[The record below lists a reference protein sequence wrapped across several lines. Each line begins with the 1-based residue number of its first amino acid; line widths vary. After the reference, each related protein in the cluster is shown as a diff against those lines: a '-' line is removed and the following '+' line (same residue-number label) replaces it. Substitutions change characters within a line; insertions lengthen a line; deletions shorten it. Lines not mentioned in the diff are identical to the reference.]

1 MWYTKF
7 PSMNG
12 PATDHFFRSGEW
24 KRNPPFFVPT
34 ATTTLPF
41 LIERA
46 MSTTGDAGEDVDD
59 VSRIQFRFREG
70 RSDEFLVHEDV
81 HVWPAPARL
90 VDDAI
95 PDSREARFE
104 GAQHRGDVR
113 RLQDDFVLAVR
124 VGTQRRRDPH
134 EHTRSGDFLGR
145 DIGDDS
151 SPRTASTARRKA
163 FGRRPRAGMRKALS
177 RPSRS
182 RGRWTPRTSWTPPSG
197 SRSNPRFPP
206 TRRSTCPP
214 RTCAARCSASTSKR
228 RISGWRRKRGTMS

>member
-1 MWYTKF
+1 
-7 PSMNG
+7 MNG
-12 PATDHFFRSGEW
+12 PATDHFLRSGEW

-59 VSRIQFRFREG
+59 ISGIQFRFRQ
-70 RSDEFLVHEDV
+70 RCSDEFLVHEDV
-81 HVWPAPARL
+81 HVRTAPARL

-124 VGTQRRRDPH
+124 VGTQRRRDPQS
-134 EHTRSGDFLGR
+134 TPARAISLGEMSEM
-145 DIGDDS
+145 IL
-151 SPRTASTARRKA
+151 PPAPH
-163 FGRRPRAGMRKALS
+163 RPRDEK
-177 RPSRS
+177 
-182 RGRWTPRTSWTPPSG
+182 
-197 SRSNPRFPP
+197 
-206 TRRSTCPP
+206 
-214 RTCAARCSASTSKR
+214 
-228 RISGWRRKRGTMS
+228 

>member
-1 MWYTKF
+1 
-7 PSMNG
+7 MNG

-59 VSRIQFRFREG
+59 VSRIESRFRQG

-81 HVWPAPARL
+81 HVRTAPARL

-95 PDSREARFE
+95 PDSREPRFE

-113 RLQDDFVLAVR
+113 RLEADLVLGVR
-124 VGTQRRRDPH
+124 VGTQRLGAPNRHPLAA
-134 EHTRSGDFLGR
+134 DF
-145 DIGDDS
+145 
-151 SPRTASTARRKA
+151 
-163 FGRRPRAGMRKALS
+163 
-177 RPSRS
+177 
-182 RGRWTPRTSWTPPSG
+182 
-197 SRSNPRFPP
+197 
-206 TRRSTCPP
+206 
-214 RTCAARCSASTSKR
+214 
-228 RISGWRRKRGTMS
+228 

>member
-1 MWYTKF
+1 MWYTDP

-41 LIERA
+41 LMERA

-59 VSRIQFRFREG
+59 VSRIQSRFRQG

-81 HVWPAPARL
+81 PVRPAPARL

-95 PDSREARFE
+95 PDSREVHVE
-104 GAQHRGDVR
+104 GTQHRGDVR
-113 RLQDDFVLAVR
+113 CLQDDFVLTVR
-124 VGTQRRRDPH
+124 VGTQGRRDPH
-134 EHTRSGDFLGR
+134 EHPGAGDFLGR
-145 DIGDDS
+145 DVRDES
-151 SPRTASTARRKA
+151 FPRTASTARRKA
-163 FGRRPRAGMRKALS
+163 FGRRPRGAAMRKALS
-177 RPSRS
+177 RPSCS
-182 RGRWTPRTSWTPPSG
+182 RERWIPRTSWTRPSG
-197 SRSNPRFPP
+197 SRSSPRFPP

-214 RTCAARCSASTSKR
+214 RTSAARCSASTWTR
-228 RISGWRRKRGTMS
+228 RIS